1 MKEKRHLQQIRE
13 NNVTY
18 INVSKEKY
26 VLKKDKKSWK
36 YYLFSTNSMW
46 CGPHPGLQYFNTFNW
61 KYQSIKPVYP
71 WKYFFVTVYVSLS
84 IFCVTGIGKISQI
97 IQNSI
102 PMKETTTIQEYMFY
116 VKWRNSEIYRFFK
129 IEQFVKA
136 YLVEKHI

>member
-61 KYQSIKPVYP
+61 KYQSIKPMYP
-71 WKYFFVTVYVSLS
+71 WKYFLWLCMCPCLYFVSLVLAKYHKLYKTLYRWKKQQLYKNICFMS
-84 IFCVTGIGKISQI
+84 NEGILKYIDFSKS
-97 IQNSI
+97 NSLLKPI
-102 PMKETTTIQEYMFY
+102 
-116 VKWRNSEIYRFFK
+116 
-129 IEQFVKA
+129 
-136 YLVEKHI
+136 